1 MLGIDELKTNL
12 QRVKAVL
19 GYKTGSRGL
28 GVQAR
33 AAAEQWQR
41 LRGVCGQIC
50 RRRSSC
56 RGGCLPLCCCS
67 RCLSPRPLWPPQ
79 DRLKQWLS
87 GALEASHYTQ
97 ESIDDKRA
105 SLHLFISRLKLIY
118 VRVKGEEK
126 RAQRPR
132 GPRKPRKP
140 RRGRRLA
147 AAWRRRT
154 TGGEGAGASD
164 ERTVRC
170 WLCFK
175 YQRGG

>member
-1 MLGIDELKTNL
+1 
-12 QRVKAVL
+12 
-19 GYKTGSRGL
+19 
-28 GVQAR
+28 
-33 AAAEQWQR
+33 
-41 LRGVCGQIC
+41 
-50 RRRSSC
+50 
-56 RGGCLPLCCCS
+56 
-67 RCLSPRPLWPPQ
+67 
-79 DRLKQWLS
+79 
-87 GALEASHYTQ
+87 
-97 ESIDDKRA
+97 
-105 SLHLFISRLKLIY
+105 

-170 WLCFK
+170 WLCFINI
-175 YQRGG
+175 YYINTRGGANALRIRLFFFVDLADLLVVVAAICSEA